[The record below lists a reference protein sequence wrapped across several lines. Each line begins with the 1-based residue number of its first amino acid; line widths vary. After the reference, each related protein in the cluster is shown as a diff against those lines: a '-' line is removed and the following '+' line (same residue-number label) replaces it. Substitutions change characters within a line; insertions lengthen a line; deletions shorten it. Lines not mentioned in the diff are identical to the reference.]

1 MVQSAVALLFMS
13 SDQFA
18 EVAHQL
24 EEVLSELNQVCDPTL
39 RCSML
44 SQMRLLIVEA
54 DRLAGDGTAGKRDPD
69 RFGQMTVDTVVH
81 PEST

>member
-1 MVQSAVALLFMS
+1 MS

-18 EVAHQL
+18 EVARQL
-24 EEVLSELNQVCDPTL
+24 EEVLSELNQVRDPTL
-39 RCSML
+39 RRSML

-54 DRLAGDGTAGKRDPD
+54 DRLVGDKTAGERDPD